1 MTQRRAGMLVTIV
14 DSFLAR
20 QSIAV
25 GEDFDL
31 HLRVAWVRPR
41 FAGDVSRNLHGG
53 CAPDGP

>member
-25 GEDFDL
+25 GEYFDL
-31 HLRVAWVRPR
+31 HLRVGWVRPR
-41 FAGDVSRNLHGG
+41 FAGDVS
-53 CAPDGP
+53 C